1 VVRHRLAVFAARTR
15 PLLDH
20 YRERGRLVVVDAV
33 GPPEVVGERIL
44 AALARRVD
52 AGIPPPPAGCG
63 NGGLV
68 FDERR

>member
-1 VVRHRLAVFAARTR
+1 MVRHRLAVFVARTR

-52 AGIPPPPAGCG
+52 AGIPRPPAGCG